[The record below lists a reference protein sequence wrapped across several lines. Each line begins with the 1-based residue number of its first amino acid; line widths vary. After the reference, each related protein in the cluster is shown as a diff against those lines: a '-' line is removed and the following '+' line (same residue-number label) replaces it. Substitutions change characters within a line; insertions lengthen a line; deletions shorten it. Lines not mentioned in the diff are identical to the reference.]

1 MGTFLNF
8 SHVDSL
14 FWQHLFL
21 LLSGLGALVF
31 LLSAFASFFSHKKE
45 EERGWGRTLSQVGW
59 VFFWLSTG
67 VGLFYLVWRGLE
79 AGHPPWQTLFEVLSF
94 CAVLVYL
101 SYLVIV
107 LVTGMKD
114 YKGAWRG
121 IANLMTAFAMSA
133 AVVLLVIAIQKDKAS
148 SDLPPALQSYWMWP
162 HVMAFIFSYATFAV
176 GLVAVL
182 CYYVIK
188 LFNKQTAVKN
198 WLNGFDD
205 FSFRIVAVGFPFM
218 TAALMMGS
226 LWGQDAWGNYWGWD
240 AKEVSAL
247 VSWLVY
253 LIYIHLRLVGGW
265 RGEKLFLL
273 LILGALAIITCF
285 LVFSYLPESQSSM
298 HKYAE

>member
-1 MGTFLNF
+1 MMLGFLNF
-8 SHVDSL
+8 SAIDSL
-14 FWQHLFL
+14 FWHDLLMLVSGVAFLLFL
-21 LLSGLGALVF
+21 S
-31 LLSAFASFFSHKKE
+31 SAILSFFSKE
-45 EERGWGRTLSQVGW
+45 EGGWAKLLSNVAWGSYFLGTALGI
-59 VFFWLSTG
+59 FF
-67 VGLFYLVWRGLE
+67 LVWRGLE
-79 AGHPPWQTLFEVLSF
+79 VGHPPWQTLFEVLSF

-133 AVVLLVIAIQKDKAS
+133 TVILLWIALLKDKAS
-148 SDLPPALQSYWMWP
+148 NDLPPALQSYWMWP
-162 HVMAFIFSYATFAV
+162 HVMAFIFSYSTFAV

-188 LFNKQTAVKN
+188 LFNRQAAIKS
-198 WLNGFDD
+198 WLAGFDD

-273 LILGALAIITCF
+273 LIVGALAIITCF

>member
-1 MGTFLNF
+1 M
-8 SHVDSL
+8 
-14 FWQHLFL
+14 
-21 LLSGLGALVF
+21 
-31 LLSAFASFFSHKKE
+31 
-45 EERGWGRTLSQVGW
+45 
-59 VFFWLSTG
+59 
-67 VGLFYLVWRGLE
+67 
-79 AGHPPWQTLFEVLSF
+79 
-94 CAVLVYL
+94 
-101 SYLVIV
+101 
-107 LVTGMKD
+107 
-114 YKGAWRG
+114 
-121 IANLMTAFAMSA
+121 
-133 AVVLLVIAIQKDKAS
+133 
-148 SDLPPALQSYWMWP
+148 
-162 HVMAFIFSYATFAV
+162 
-176 GLVAVL
+176 AVL

-188 LFNKQTAVKN
+188 LFNRQAAIKS
-198 WLNGFDD
+198 WLAGFDD

-273 LILGALAIITCF
+273 LIVGALAIITCF